1 MTYEIS
7 SGDYHLRGRKC
18 FEIAE
23 KSADQQYYFY
33 CAWEFRNAIER
44 FPFELL
50 VLSYTAFQ
58 RISKNKL
65 KKYQPDKIFISLKQI
80 EPDYESLWVF
90 INLLLSVHY
99 PEDFPK
105 TLDRDKLTDVY
116 GKLNSYLHALKNP
129 ADTIEITLWWAS
141 FRTVLMEAD
150 SLLTYLTYPAFGTI
164 HLNERGRDQY
174 HRWNEGE
181 IDDSALI
188 SEFRD
193 DMQLEK

>member
-7 SGDYHLRGRKC
+7 SAHYHIRGKIC
-18 FEIAE
+18 LKNAQV
-23 KSADQQYYFY
+23 SGNQDYYFY

-50 VLSYTAFQ
+50 WLSYTAFQ
-58 RISKNKL
+58 RISKSNL
-65 KKYQPDKIFISLKQI
+65 KKYQPDKIFISLKRI

-90 INLLLSVHY
+90 INLLLSVHL

-105 TLDRDKLTDVY
+105 TLDRDKITEVY
-116 GKLNSYLHALKNP
+116 GKLNGYLHALKDP
-129 ADTIEITLWWAS
+129 ANTTEINLWWVN
-141 FRTVLMEAD
+141 FRKLLKEAD
-150 SLLTYLTYPAFGTI
+150 SLLAYLTYPTFGTI
-164 HLNERGRDQY
+164 DLSERGRDQY
-174 HRWNEGE
+174 RRWKEGE

-193 DMQLEK
+193 DIELGQ

>member
-7 SGDYHLRGRKC
+7 SGHYHLRGKIC
-18 FEIAE
+18 LKIAE
-23 KSADQQYYFY
+23 ESANKDYYFY

-50 VLSYTAFQ
+50 ILSYTAFQ
-58 RISKNKL
+58 RISKSTL

-90 INLLLSVHY
+90 INLLLSVHF

-105 TLDRDKLTDVY
+105 TLDRDKLTEVY

-129 ADTIEITLWWAS
+129 ADTTNINQWWVD
-141 FRTVLMEAD
+141 FRTLLNEAD
-150 SLLTYLTYPAFGTI
+150 SLLTYLTYPTFGTI
-164 HLNERGRDQY
+164 DLNNRGRDQY
-174 HRWNEGE
+174 RRWKEGE

-188 SEFRD
+188 SEFKD
-193 DMQLEK
+193 DI